1 MSNIQGTR
9 PEAARFNGAL
19 SFLPEEETRLPE
31 RILPLHLLVVDDVEH
46 IREVRRVVAEDSGM
60 KICEES

>member
-9 PEAARFNGAL
+9 PEAARFNATL
-19 SFLPEEETRLPE
+19 SFLPEEEKRLPE
-31 RILPLHLLVVDDVEH
+31 RILPVHLLVVDDEEH
-46 IREVRRVVAEDSGM
+46 IREVCRVVAEDSGM